1 MEETTL
7 LCYSFLAPIS
17 VVSEFIMILSFGR
30 LKLFKHH
37 PEILIFWQCLA
48 QLLVDVHWFTGISA
62 IHSLVRGTGC
72 LILGAAFMYF
82 YYLGWAYNVLLSV
95 EILLKLLNPQ
105 NTGYNKRR
113 IWFHCLSHGTGLIV
127 FIIIAASGT
136 NGESI
141 MKTCSVEHG
150 TVLELLMIL
159 PVIIHFPI
167 CFSLVL
173 YSIYIS
179 LNTFYSSH
187 LKYHMIVVTV
197 FSISWIPMG
206 IIHGLSYNE
215 FSVKVPDL
223 IVQVFFNKVSVILG
237 ACSGFLVFCARLMQK
252 GLLRKVILVLFF
264 PSHLKVI
271 VNRAILMS
279 A

>member
-7 LCYSFLAPIS
+7 LCYSLLAPVS
-17 VVSEFIMILSFGR
+17 VVSEIIMILSFWR
-30 LKLFKHH
+30 LNLFKHH
-37 PEILIFWQCLA
+37 PEILIFWQCIA
-48 QLLVDVHWFTGISA
+48 QLLVDIHWFTGISA
-62 IHSLVRGTGC
+62 IHSLVKGTGC

-105 NTGYNKRR
+105 NIGYDKRR
-113 IWFHCLSHGTGLIV
+113 HWYHYLSHGTGLIV
-127 FIIIAASGT
+127 FIIITASGT

-141 MKTCSVEHG
+141 LKTCSVEHG
-150 TVLELLMIL
+150 TILELFMIL

-167 CFSLVL
+167 CLSLVL

-179 LNTFYSSH
+179 SNTFYSSH

-206 IIHGLSYNE
+206 VIHGISYKE
-215 FSVKVPDL
+215 FRFRPPDL
-223 IVQVFFNKVSVILG
+223 AVQVFCMKASVILG

-252 GLLRKVILVLFF
+252 GLLRKVVLVLFF
-264 PSHLKVI
+264 PSHLKVS
-271 VNRAILMS
+271 VNRAILTS
-279 A
+279 V